1 MARQNATRKKRRS
14 AAFSWAQRLGRSLM
28 LPIATL
34 PAAGLL
40 LRFGQPDMLGRVN
53 EDGTVSG
60 LAAHVGTWL
69 DPVSQV
75 LSAAG
80 GAVFDNLPIIFAVG
94 VAIGMAKRSDGST
107 GIAGLFGYLVF
118 AGVLNVMAQWTGA
131 GDPKTIN
138 YGVLGGILIGIIAA
152 KSWEKHYRQKL
163 PDVLAFFGGRR
174 FVPMVVSVYA
184 TALAIVMGFLYPAF
198 NWLINEK
205 LGGFLMAEG
214 NNVFGGFVFGTANRL
229 LVPFGLHHLLNSI
242 PWFQLGT
249 CTSSQNPDQT
259 LHGDLTCF
267 LNGTPETSGWTGSY
281 MTGFFPIMMFGLVGA
296 ALAFAHTAFPERKKA
311 TTALMVSVAATA
323 FLTGITEPLEYSF
336 AYVAFPLYAIH
347 AVLTGLSLAVVNFL
361 GAKMGFNFSAGFT
374 DFAINATKS
383 ADYSGGSLRGPVTI
397 ILVGL
402 VFMAVYY
409 FLFRFLIVRF
419 HFATPGREVEEGA
432 DAFAAGQAAAQAR
445 TGKAAAAEESGGA
458 QGPTTATGGTGAAP
472 GTDPGAAP
480 GGAGAPRHAADEGDD
495 IPPLIDQD

>member
-1 MARQNATRKKRRS
+1 MAQQNATQKKKRS
-14 AAFSWAQRLGRSLM
+14 SAFSWAQRLGRSLM

-53 EDGTVSG
+53 EDGSVTG
-60 LAAHVGTWL
+60 LAAHLGTWL

-152 KSWEKHYRQKL
+152 KSWERHYRQKL

-205 LGGFLMAEG
+205 LGGFLMGEG
-214 NNVFGGFVFGTANRL
+214 NGVLGGFVFGTANRL
-229 LVPFGLHHLLNSI
+229 LVPFGLHHLPNSI
-242 PWFQLGT
+242 PWFQLGS
-249 CTSSQNPDQT
+249 CTSSQNGET

-361 GAKMGFNFSAGFT
+361 GAKMGFSFSAGFT

-383 ADYSGGSLRGPVTI
+383 ADYSGGWLRGPVTI

-402 VFMAVYY
+402 VFMAIYY
-409 FLFRFLIVRF
+409 FLFRFLIVKF

-432 DAFAAGQAAAQAR
+432 DAFAAGQAAANER
-445 TGKAAAAEESGGA
+445 TGKAAVEGA
-458 QGPTTATGGTGAAP
+458 TATSGTGTPPAAK
-472 GTDPGAAP
+472 
-480 GGAGAPRHAADEGDD
+480 HASRDDDD

>member
-1 MARQNATRKKRRS
+1 
-14 AAFSWAQRLGRSLM
+14 M

-40 LRFGQPDMLGRVN
+40 LRFGQADMLGRVE
-53 EDGTVSG
+53 EDGTVTG
-60 LAAHVGTWL
+60 LAAHLGTWL

-75 LSAAG
+75 FSAAG

-94 VAIGMAKRSDGST
+94 VAIGMARRSDGST
-107 GIAGLFGYLVF
+107 AIAGLFGYLVF
-118 AGVLNVMAQWTGA
+118 AGVLKVMAQWTGA
-131 GDPKTIN
+131 SAAEGDPKTIN
-138 YGVLGGILIGIIAA
+138 YGVLGGILIGLIAA
-152 KSWEKHYRQKL
+152 KSWERHYRQKL

-184 TALAIVMGFLYPAF
+184 TCLALVMGFLYPAF

-214 NNVFGGFVFGTANRL
+214 NNVFGGFVFGTINRL

-242 PWFQLGT
+242 PWFQLGS
-249 CTSSQNPDQT
+249 CTSSQDASLT

-267 LNGTPETSGWTGSY
+267 LNGTPETSQWTGSY

-296 ALAFAHTAFPERKKA
+296 ALAMAHTAFPERKNA

-336 AYVAFPLYAIH
+336 AYVAFPLYAVH
-347 AVLTGLSLAVVNFL
+347 AVLTGLSLAIINL
-361 GAKMGFNFSAGFT
+361 IGAKMGFNFSAGFT

-383 ADYSGGSLRGPVTI
+383 ADYSGGWLRGPVAI
-397 ILVGL
+397 VLVGL
-402 VFMAVYY
+402 AFFVVYY
-409 FLFRFLIVRF
+409 FLFRFLIVKF
-419 HFATPGREVEEGA
+419 GFATPGRETEEGA
-432 DAFAAGQAAAQAR
+432 DAFAAAQQTAAAR
-445 TGKAAAAEESGGA
+445 TGKEAAVASGSAGRAAPDTGRTSAAGVGGA
-458 QGPTTATGGTGAAP
+458 PDAQP
-472 GTDPGAAP
+472 DVAP
-480 GGAGAPRHAADEGDD
+480 GGRHAGSRSAQDTAPSAGDPQVVD
-495 IPPLIDQD
+495 DQDDDMPPLIDQD

>member
-1 MARQNATRKKRRS
+1 MAQQNATQKKKRS
-14 AAFSWAQRLGRSLM
+14 SAFSWAQRLGRSLM

-53 EDGTVSG
+53 EDGSVTG
-60 LAAHVGTWL
+60 LAAHLGTWL

-152 KSWEKHYRQKL
+152 KSWERHYRQKL

-205 LGGFLMAEG
+205 LGGFLMGEG
-214 NNVFGGFVFGTANRL
+214 NGVLGGFVFGTANRL

-242 PWFQLGT
+242 PWFQLGS
-249 CTSSQNPDQT
+249 CTSSQNGET

-296 ALAFAHTAFPERKKA
+296 ALAFAHTSFPERKKA

-361 GAKMGFNFSAGFT
+361 GAKMGFSFSAGFT

-383 ADYSGGSLRGPVTI
+383 ADYSGGWLRGPVTI

-402 VFMAVYY
+402 VFMAIYY
-409 FLFRFLIVRF
+409 FLFRFLIVKF

-432 DAFAAGQAAAQAR
+432 DAFEAGQAAAKER
-445 TGKAAAAEESGGA
+445 TGKAAVEGA
-458 QGPTTATGGTGAAP
+458 TATSGTGTPPAAK
-472 GTDPGAAP
+472 
-480 GGAGAPRHAADEGDD
+480 HASRDDDD

>member
-1 MARQNATRKKRRS
+1 MAQQNATQKKKRS
-14 AAFSWAQRLGRSLM
+14 SAFSWAQRLGRSLM

-53 EDGTVSG
+53 EDGSVTG
-60 LAAHVGTWL
+60 LAAHLGTWL

-152 KSWEKHYRQKL
+152 KSWERHYRQKL

-205 LGGFLMAEG
+205 LGGFLMGEG
-214 NNVFGGFVFGTANRL
+214 NGVLGGFVFGTANRL

-242 PWFQLGT
+242 PWFQLGS
-249 CTSSQNPDQT
+249 CTSSQNGET

-296 ALAFAHTAFPERKKA
+296 ALAFAHTAFPERKKV

-361 GAKMGFNFSAGFT
+361 GAKMGFSFSAGFT

-383 ADYSGGSLRGPVTI
+383 ADYSGGWLRGPVTI

-402 VFMAVYY
+402 VFMAIYY
-409 FLFRFLIVRF
+409 FLFRFLIVKF

-432 DAFAAGQAAAQAR
+432 DALAAGQAAAKER
-445 TGKAAAAEESGGA
+445 TGKAAVEGA
-458 QGPTTATGGTGAAP
+458 TATSGTGTPPAAKHVSR
-472 GTDPGAAP
+472 D
-480 GGAGAPRHAADEGDD
+480 DDD